1 LFLIHFKY
9 INFFLMRHN
18 KRKGHR
24 GHKTRRRR
32 RVGALALNPN
42 RPEIKLAAI
51 ALGYF
56 LLADQI
62 NGAIDK
68 VVPDSI
74 KTATDFKKYI
84 PGAAEAGLGAL
95 LLTSKKKPSLIK
107 TAAGG
112 IIAGAGLKRLL
123 VQAGVVT
130 GYQAVPVI
138 GRMGR
143 RKMAGYQ
150 SVPVIG
156 RMPPQLSGT
165 PAQLQ
170 GYGVNGYTPHG
181 SGVGVMGKVGS
192 VGSFAE
198 KGSGVTYSNSSG
210 YMG

>member
-1 LFLIHFKY
+1 MAHK
-9 INFFLMRHN
+9 R
-18 KRKGHR
+18 RKGHR
-24 GHKTRRRR
+24 GHKRHRRR

-42 RPEIKLAAI
+42 RPEIKLAAV

-56 LLADQI
+56 LLADQL

-68 VVPDSI
+68 VVPDSV

-84 PGAAEAGLGAL
+84 PGAAEAGLGAML
-95 LLTSKKKPSLIK
+95 LMSKKKPSLIK

-112 IIAGAGLKRLL
+112 ILAGAGLKRLL

-130 GYQAVPVI
+130 GYQSVPVI

-143 RKMAGYQ
+143 RRMAGYQ

-156 RMPPQLSGT
+156 ATPPQLSGT

-170 GYGVNGYTPHG
+170 GYRVNGPGYVPHG

-192 VGSFAE
+192 FAD
-198 KGSGVTYSNSSG
+198 KGSGITYSNSSG